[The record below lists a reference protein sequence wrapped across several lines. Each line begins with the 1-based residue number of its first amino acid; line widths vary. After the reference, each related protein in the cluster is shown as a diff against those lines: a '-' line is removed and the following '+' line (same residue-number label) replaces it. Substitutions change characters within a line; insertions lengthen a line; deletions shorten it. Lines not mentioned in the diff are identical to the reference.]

1 MIGQRDR
8 DRRLQP
14 ALPPSGFEDVRDG
27 AGAEGVALE
36 RAVDGGAEFL
46 RAVVV
51 EQREEPS
58 DVDAERFAPR
68 RQALEQ
74 RGDRRDRQAQPVAR
88 TRRIRLA
95 RGGDEAG
102 DMRLLLD
109 DLPGV
114 VAARRGAR
122 SPRRRRPRARWSA
135 LASSVS
141 GRRTWVCGIE

>member
-1 MIGQRDR
+1 M
-8 DRRLQP
+8 
-14 ALPPSGFEDVRDG
+14 
-27 AGAEGVALE
+27 
-36 RAVDGGAEFL
+36 
-46 RAVVV
+46 
-51 EQREEPS
+51 
-58 DVDAERFAPR
+58 DAERFAPR

-74 RGDRRDRQAQPVAR
+74 RGDGRDREAQPVAR

-109 DLPGV
+109 RSGRCRSC
-114 VAARRGAR
+114 ARGAR
-122 SPRRRRPRARWSA
+122 SPRCRLITRTVVG